1 MVILSHYHLYL
12 HALAFITQTCKGKKL
27 KGPQTFHGCL
37 KEYICTIYAIN
48 LWRWGMIS
56 FSTWKSHNCV
66 GPISKMV
73 PAANSSPS
81 WWESLRPFPLMTSN
95 ATLGMSSYL
104 SALLSLKKKK
114 KVGERTKKVPSPLGI
129 QRSWCDLLKIKS
141 SFPASCFTCVIKELR
156 TSTLLR
162 FFNQPSQTLYPKH
175 LQSKRKILSQRTT
188 LVRQQKLLYSTG
200 ISFSMNLFVQFECRT
215 S

>member
-1 MVILSHYHLYL
+1 
-12 HALAFITQTCKGKKL
+12 
-27 KGPQTFHGCL
+27 
-37 KEYICTIYAIN
+37 
-48 LWRWGMIS
+48 MIS
-56 FSTWKSHNCV
+56 FSTWKAHNCV

-81 WWESLRPFPLMTSN
+81 WWVSLRPFPLMTSN

-104 SALLSLKKKK
+104 SVLLSLKK

-175 LQSKRKILSQRTT
+175 LQSRRKILSQRTT

-200 ISFSMNLFVQFECRT
+200 ISFSMNLFVQFECPT